1 MNGPDF
7 DSRRAAE
14 ERRKAD
20 AAPSSRVRDGH
31 LALAEIFEA
40 RAAEKGEGGK
50 GGKRRAS

>member
-14 ERRKAD
+14 ERRKAE
-20 AAPSSRVRDGH
+20 AAPSPRVRDGH

-40 RAAEKGEGGK
+40 RAAQRGK